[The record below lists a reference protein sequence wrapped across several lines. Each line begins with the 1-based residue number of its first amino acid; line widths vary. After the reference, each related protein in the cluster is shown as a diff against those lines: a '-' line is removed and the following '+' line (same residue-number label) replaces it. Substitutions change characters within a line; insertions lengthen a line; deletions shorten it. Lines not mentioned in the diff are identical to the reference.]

1 MSPFGLLH
9 NKTYAPQQHHGHE
22 VWLRFKVG
30 SSYDQVRSQDN
41 LAMFKPSQHL
51 EQDTIAL
58 QYTIT

>member
-30 SSYDQVRSQDN
+30 SSYDQVRSQED
-41 LAMFKPSQHL
+41 LVMLKLSQCL
-51 EQDTIAL
+51 EQNTVAL